1 MPGASCFGPA
11 YEFSF
16 SFNKDLQ
23 CRKLRH
29 MRGLGVAPYAIG
41 KILGHGNVQTT
52 QRCSHLQVEQQR
64 TALPRLEK
72 LIDFG

>member
-11 YEFSF
+11 YEFS
-16 SFNKDLQ
+16 SIFNKNLQ

-29 MRGLGVAPYAIG
+29 MRGLGVGPHTIC
-41 KILGHGNVQTT
+41 KILGHSNVQTT

-64 TALPRLEK
+64 AALLKLEK
-72 LIDFG
+72 PTDFG